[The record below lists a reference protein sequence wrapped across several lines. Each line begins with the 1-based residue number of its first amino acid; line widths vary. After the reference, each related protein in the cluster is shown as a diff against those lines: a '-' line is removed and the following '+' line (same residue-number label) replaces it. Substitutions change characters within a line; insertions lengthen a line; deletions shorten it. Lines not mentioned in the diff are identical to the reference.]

1 MVEESSKFKGKKLN
15 LKKIKSIFLLIS
27 EKTNCNIL
35 FEPFCIY
42 IYFKIMLQN
51 IIINHNATFYYK
63 FNSIYM
69 NLFQVNLFFTL
80 LKKKYFFYINYFNIC
95 NKFIIFYSSFE
106 TLKSIT
112 KTIYSYCRQSFTIKY
127 ILNTIS

>member
-1 MVEESSKFKGKKLN
+1 
-15 LKKIKSIFLLIS
+15 
-27 EKTNCNIL
+27 
-35 FEPFCIY
+35 
-42 IYFKIMLQN
+42 MLQN

-95 NKFIIFYSSFE
+95 NKFIIFYSFFE
-106 TLKSIT
+106 TFKSIT
-112 KTIYSYCRQSFTIKY
+112 KTMYSYCHQSFTIKY
-127 ILNTIS
+127 ILNAIS